1 MTESACETTA
11 WKENRVRRRRIM
23 DGDIAEDELAGNAK
37 DEWKRETFH
46 VAMDMAM
53 NWMTNRFE
61 EHRPLLQSPAFFA
74 PNGFPDH
81 IKNVVSTHD
90 PDFKLRSFCTMFHI
104 DSNRCA
110 DELLSFAQNFKK
122 FNRSLFLDGN
132 EDEEE
137 RDSDLDSLINSSSE
151 SEDHNDD
158 SDVNGDDIRGGVPD
172 EKDKS

>member
-1 MTESACETTA
+1 
-11 WKENRVRRRRIM
+11 M
-23 DGDIAEDELAGNAK
+23 DGDIAEDEPAGNAK

-46 VAMDMAM
+46 VATDTAM

-74 PNGFPDH
+74 PNGFPDL
-81 IKNVVSTHD
+81 IKNVVSVHD

-110 DELLSFAQNFKK
+110 DKLLSFAQNFKK
-122 FNRSLFLDGN
+122 FNRSLFLNGN
-132 EDEEE
+132 EDEVE
-137 RDSDLDSLINSSSE
+137 RGSDLDSSSE

-158 SDVNGDDIRGGVPD
+158 SDDNGDDIRGGVPD
-172 EKDKS
+172 KKDKS